1 MKEKYKKEYLEPIVN
16 EAKNWTD
23 VLRSLNMGLH
33 GNGRTT
39 LKKYVKL
46 HNIDISH
53 FETDKERYYRV
64 NGNSG
69 ILKRIPLTE
78 ILVSGSTYI
87 NTNHLKNRLYDEGFK
102 KRICEKCG
110 QDEIWNGEKISLIL
124 DHINGINN
132 DNRIEN
138 LRIVCPNCNATFSTH
153 GGKNMNYHDEI
164 KSDFRLSW
172 KT

>member
-1 MKEKYKKEYLEPIVN
+1 MKEKYRKENIEPIIK

-23 VLRSLNMGLH
+23 VLRSLNMSLH
-33 GNGRTT
+33 GNSRTT

-46 HNIDISH
+46 YDINISH

-69 ILKRIPLTE
+69 VKKRISLSE
-78 ILVSGSTYI
+78 ILVSGSTYT
-87 NTNHLKNRLYDEGFK
+87 NTNHLKNRLYDEGIK
-102 KRICEKCG
+102 ERTCEKCG
-110 QDEIWNGEKISLIL
+110 QDERWYGEKISLIL

-138 LRIVCPNCNATFSTH
+138 LRIVCPNCNATFPTH
-153 GGKNMNYHDEI
+153 GGKNVNKY
-164 KSDFRLSW
+164 
-172 KT
+172 

>member
-1 MKEKYKKEYLEPIVN
+1 MKEKYKKENIELIIKK
-16 EAKNWTD
+16 AKNWTD
-23 VLRSLNMGLH
+23 VLRSLNMSLH
-33 GNGRTT
+33 GNSRAT

-46 HNIDISH
+46 YNISISH
-53 FETDKERYYRV
+53 FETDKDRYIRV

-69 ILKRIPLTE
+69 IQKRIPLTE
-78 ILVSGSTYI
+78 ILVSDSAYT
-87 NTNHLKNRLYDEGFK
+87 NTNHLKNRLYNEKIK

-110 QDEIWNGEKISLIL
+110 QNEWWHNEKISLIL

-138 LRIVCPNCNATFSTH
+138 LRILCPNCNATLSTH
-153 GGKNMNYHDEI
+153 GGKNMHYHT
-164 KSDFRLSW
+164 